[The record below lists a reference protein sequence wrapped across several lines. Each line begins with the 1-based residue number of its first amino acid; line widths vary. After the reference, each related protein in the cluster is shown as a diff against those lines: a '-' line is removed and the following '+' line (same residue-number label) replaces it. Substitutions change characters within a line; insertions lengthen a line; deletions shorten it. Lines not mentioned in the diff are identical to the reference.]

1 MASGGKRPGA
11 GRKAIDPR
19 DKKVQVSI
27 SVSRDCRDSM
37 RELKAKGY
45 DINEHIEHC
54 ITAHYLRD
62 FEQTY
67 KN

>member
-27 SVSRDCRDSM
+27 SVSQDCRDSM
-37 RELKAKGY
+37 RELKEKGY
-45 DINEHIEHC
+45 NINKCIERY
-54 ITAHYLRD
+54 ITSLWFRN
-62 FEQTY
+62 FEEEN
-67 KN
+67 K